1 MQINLTPDPSLLAIM
16 VIFFLNYLIVR
27 RFFLQPING
36 VIEAREAE
44 VRTAERLYE
53 ESLARFNEATS
64 QMESQL
70 HTAKR
75 DATQIRDRFRAEAGV
90 HRAEVV
96 EKTQG
101 EAKVIVD
108 ARTKAE
114 RRCSAATQ
122 IESGLRALAR
132 SPRSASREAVDRH
145 CSSSLYCTWRSSRV
159 RRLPP

>member
-16 VIFFLNYLIVR
+16 VIFILNYLIVR

-44 VRTAERLYE
+44 VKTAERLYE
-53 ESLARFNEATS
+53 ESLARFNEATT

-75 DATQIRDRFRAEAGV
+75 DASQIRDRFRTEAGV

-108 ARTKAE
+108 AADKRLNADVQQA
-114 RRCSAATQ
+114 RTQ
-122 IESGLRALAR
+122 IERDSEQLAR
-132 SPRSASREAVDRH
+132 IAAERILGRPV
-145 CSSSLYCTWRSSRV
+145 
-159 RRLPP
+159 